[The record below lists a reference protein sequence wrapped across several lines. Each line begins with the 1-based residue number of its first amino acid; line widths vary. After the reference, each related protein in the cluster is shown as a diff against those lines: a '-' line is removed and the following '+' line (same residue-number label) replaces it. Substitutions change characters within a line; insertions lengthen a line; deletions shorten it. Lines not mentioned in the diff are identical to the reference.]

1 MSTNS
6 HLVARLEAGEKGT
19 ATVLPTSWSYGLGV
33 IVNRSLNTAVLGLAA
48 AALSITPAMA
58 APPEPVSTVRA
69 GVTLTACGFEV
80 HATRS
85 RKVKQIGLT
94 TVFPNERVT
103 LTNPE
108 TDISVTYVI
117 AGALSVRPTDVGVT
131 LRFTGHNLVLGP
143 GIGILYIAGNQ
154 TFVEDVDG
162 LRLADSQGKVLS
174 VCGVLAP

>member
-1 MSTNS
+1 MGGNCEPLSQHRS
-6 HLVARLEAGEKGT
+6 SGACGGSPLDHAGHGCT
-19 ATVLPTSWSYGLGV
+19 AGAGV
-33 IVNRSLNTAVLGLAA
+33 HCPSR
-48 AALSITPAMA
+48 
-58 APPEPVSTVRA
+58 
-69 GVTLTACGFEV
+69 VTLTACGFEV

-85 RKVKQIGLT
+85 GKVKRIGLT

-108 TDISVTYVI
+108 TDISVTYDI

-143 GIGILYIAGNQ
+143 GIGILYITGNQ

-162 LRLADSQGKVLS
+162 LRLAASQGKVLS